1 MGLSILLLLSQEHA
15 ESHVCYLDVAVGS
28 AQNVVRLD
36 IAMKDV
42 ARMHGMQ
49 AKSDLV
55 QAKLAEVFGEVTLL
69 FDDNFRQVSTLHE
82 FNKDPE
88 AILEVVYFFTFDQLF
103 AVEVRDKTAF
113 VYHIFSFGD

>member
-1 MGLSILLLLSQEHA
+1 
-15 ESHVCYLDVAVGS
+15 
-28 AQNVVRLD
+28 
-36 IAMKDV
+36 
-42 ARMHGMQ
+42 MHGMQ

-69 FDDNFRQVSTLHE
+69 LYDNLRQVSTLHE

-113 VYHIFSFGD
+113 VDHILSFGD